1 MQQAVFAI
9 TVICALVF
17 GLGATGVGI
26 AWLNDKRQAAI
37 SRPGKGPSPRDI
49 LEARFAA
56 GEIDEQEFNRRMNRL
71 LLGPPLEL
79 D

>member
-9 TVICALVF
+9 VVICTLVF
-17 GLGATGVGI
+17 GLGAAGVGI

-37 SRPGKGPSPRDI
+37 GKPGPGPSPRDT

>member
-26 AWLNDKRQAAI
+26 AWLNDKRLGALGK
-37 SRPGKGPSPRDI
+37 PGPGPTPRDI
-49 LEARFAA
+49 LEARFAT
-56 GEIDEQEFNRRMNRL
+56 GEIDEAEFNRRMNRL